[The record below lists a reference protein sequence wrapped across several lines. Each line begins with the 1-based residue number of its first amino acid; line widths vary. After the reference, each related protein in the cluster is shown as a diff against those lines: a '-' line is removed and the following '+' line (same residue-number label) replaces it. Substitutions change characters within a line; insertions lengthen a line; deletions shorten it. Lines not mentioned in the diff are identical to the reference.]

1 MSRIKINTSM
11 AVAALALAC
20 LACLAGASD
29 AWASSG
35 TVGGRL
41 MHFQNQGNFC
51 PTTRDCSGAKY
62 VQSQY
67 RTYMPVGDVKV
78 YIHRSTDGA
87 IIGQG
92 STDSS
97 GYFSIS
103 WYDPSQSGNVSANF
117 DWRGEHKDNRF
128 FIRDQPSNQ
137 LWSFWTWPTT
147 LINGGNADFGWQ
159 YWGSPEAPHQ
169 VTNLYDGAA
178 MMWRN
183 SLGQTNRMYAYFN
196 NVEIRS
202 ASDNSYA
209 EPWIKRVSMHW
220 DHHFEGFVVM
230 HEMGHIA
237 SHLSN
242 RDQTFSG
249 MRSYCYPATTGDCDH
264 SFESEEWAHASFEEG
279 TATALAAVGLYYP
292 WATAPH
298 ACRGN
303 SACST
308 GGWNFESSVLL
319 ASCTASHARRENNVT
334 RYHWD
339 NYDSVVDYSGETLSR
354 GVWEILDTL
363 NAFDNGTGGL
373 QKDEHW
379 GTDYDG
385 RSARDFEYNWYRY
398 GTSSWTQLTNNCL
411 HLVGDL

>member
-1 MSRIKINTSM
+1 MRIPSNTRVM
-11 AVAALALAC
+11 LAVAAC
-20 LACLAGASD
+20 LGIWGAAGD
-29 AWASSG
+29 AEASSG

-51 PTTRDCSGAKY
+51 PTSRDCTGAKY

-67 RTYMPVGDVKV
+67 RTYMPVAEVKV
-78 YIHRSTDGA
+78 YIHRSTDNA

-92 STDSS
+92 STDGN
-97 GYFSIS
+97 GYFNIS
-103 WYDPSQSGNVSANF
+103 WYDPSQSGNVSANY

-128 FIRDQPSNQ
+128 FIRDQPSGQ
-137 LWSFWTWPTT
+137 LWSFWTWPVT
-147 LINGGNADFGWQ
+147 LTNGGHTNFGSA
-159 YWGSPEAPHQ
+159 YWGSADAPHQ

-178 MMWRN
+178 TMWRN
-183 SLGQTNRMYAYFN
+183 SLGQTNRMWSYFT

-202 ASDNSYA
+202 NSDNSYA
-209 EPWIKRVSMHW
+209 EPWFKRVSMHW

-242 RDQTFSG
+242 RDQTFNG
-249 MRSYCYPATTGDCDH
+249 MRSYCFPAIDGTCDH

-279 TATALAAVGLYYP
+279 TATALAAVALYYP

-298 ACRGN
+298 LCRGTW
-303 SACST
+303 ACGT
-308 GGWNFESSVLL
+308 GGWNFESSVLTGN
-319 ASCTASHARRENNVT
+319 CTASHARRENNVT

-339 NYDSVVDYSGETLSR
+339 NYDSVVDYAGENLQR

-363 NAFDNGTGGL
+363 NAFNNGTAGL

-379 GTDYDG
+379 GGDLDG
-385 RSARDFEYNWYRY
+385 RSARDFEYNWYLW